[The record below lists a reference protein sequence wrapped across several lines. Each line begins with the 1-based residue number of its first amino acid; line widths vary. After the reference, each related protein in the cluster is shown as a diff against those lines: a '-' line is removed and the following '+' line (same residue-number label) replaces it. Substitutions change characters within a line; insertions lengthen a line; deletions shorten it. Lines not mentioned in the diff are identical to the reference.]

1 MEKEEIMTL
10 IEKVKK
16 EKLDLMNEKNKV
28 EQKLQELNQIQLKLN
43 QQKEQVIA
51 KLIGIE
57 ESIKTLDKLLEEE
70 TKDNNG

>member
-1 MEKEEIMTL
+1 MTL

-51 KLIGIE
+51 RLIGIE